1 MIAAIILAAG
11 ESLRMGTAKALLPFS
26 KINGFQTTF
35 LQNLIDVFTH
45 SRAEPIL
52 VVLGSN
58 VETIRSQTKFGNA
71 RSIINKNYKD
81 GMLSSIQAGLKA
93 LANDSVE
100 GALICP
106 VDHPNIDIE
115 VIENLITTF
124 ESQSSLITLP
134 TYKGRR
140 GHPVLFSQAVFAE
153 IEQAPKMIGARQ
165 VVWDHSDEVV
175 ELPTANPS
183 VAIDIDTPADYK
195 NFLELTK

>member
-26 KINGFQTTF
+26 KNNGCQTTF

-58 VETIRSQTKFGNA
+58 VEIIRSQTKFGNA

-93 LANDSVE
+93 LANDIQRT
-100 GALICP
+100 LIQPLEEIRVIAEEIGTPCP
-106 VDHPNIDIE
+106 EI
-115 VIENLITTF
+115 
-124 ESQSSLITLP
+124 
-134 TYKGRR
+134 R
-140 GHPVLFSQAVFAE
+140 GSGDVF
-153 IEQAPKMIGARQ
+153 
-165 VVWDHSDEVV
+165 
-175 ELPTANPS
+175 PTAVPS
-183 VAIDIDTPADYK
+183 YRISLFNLPQ
-195 NFLELTK
+195 LRP